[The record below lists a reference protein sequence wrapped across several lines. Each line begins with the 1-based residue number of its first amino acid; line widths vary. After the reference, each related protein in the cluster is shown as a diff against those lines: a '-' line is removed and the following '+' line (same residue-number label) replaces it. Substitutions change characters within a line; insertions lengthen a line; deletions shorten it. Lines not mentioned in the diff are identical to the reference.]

1 MRKAPLR
8 FIRSGAFFWT
18 GLRHGAIS
26 IKCPYGYTL
35 GAYTCLDT
43 PTHTKMTTLC
53 EGGTSF

>member
-1 MRKAPLR
+1 MSAVPY
-8 FIRSGAFFWT
+8 IAGM
-18 GLRHGAIS
+18 
-26 IKCPYGYTL
+26 CPYGPTL